1 MRDKPVTYLEGRCLS
16 YGSAIPYVPILDVIK
31 QNFGIVDADVAD
43 AIGAKVWAGI
53 EEVGLDPAEAG
64 PVMLLLLGVKEGT
77 ERIAAL
83 TSEAVKARTFDALRQ
98 LSLAGGRRRT
108 LVLAAGSANASVSR
122 LIFSGLFSVDRNGN
136 LAADMAESWKADDTG
151 KNYMRTPNTAKAYVP

>member
-108 LVLAAGSANASVSR
+108 LVLA
-122 LIFSGLFSVDRNGN
+122 I
-136 LAADMAESWKADDTG
+136 E
-151 KNYMRTPNTAKAYVP
+151 